1 MAKDTTLV
9 GEEAI
14 EWETLSTGSLGTEW
28 DFDRDGALVGHFAGT
43 RTVPTEKVESGEA
56 TAYLFHPVSNLDDQV
71 FVWGSSEI
79 VAAFA
84 PLPDGSTL
92 IREGDLVRIA
102 FLGRDQFTG
111 QDGKPRQVKRYK
123 VQVPKA

>member
-1 MAKDTTLV
+1 MAKDTSLV
-9 GEEAI
+9 GEDTV
-14 EWETLSTGSLGTEW
+14 EWETLSTGSLGQEW
-28 DFDRDGALVGHFAGT
+28 DFDRDGPLVGHFRGS

-56 TAYLFHPVSNLDDQV
+56 TAYLFSPVNAPDSEV

-79 VAAFA
+79 AAAFA
-84 PLPDGSTL
+84 ALPDGSTL

-102 FLGRDQFTG
+102 YLGRDQFTG
-111 QDGKPRQVKRYK
+111 ADGKPRQIKRFK